1 MEASLIMYGGTY
13 TELVQHSKHTV
24 SAFSKYSLPWIIKL
38 DKTVNKLHLWL
49 LNKEN
54 IINKIRIEQKRH
66 NAARQSGYITVLAVL
81 AKLFVK

>member
-24 SAFSKYSLPWIIKL
+24 SVFTKCSLPWIIKL
-38 DKTVNKLHLWL
+38 YKTVNKLHLWL

-54 IINKIRIEQKRH
+54 II
-66 NAARQSGYITVLAVL
+66 
-81 AKLFVK
+81 